1 ASAGIPATSP
11 SPGVADS
18 PAGIADP
25 VSDLL
30 SMLDASDA
38 ATTSASSASAEP
50 PSPSTTA
57 TTSLPHL
64 TPTTPASMPAP
75 AKATPSG
82 EAFIAWL
89 KQGIESRKLIINDAK
104 ALVHTVDG
112 TAYLVSPGVFQRY
125 V

>member
-1 ASAGIPATSP
+1 ALIWESGERPPPFAGTVTTEEALPGDEAAPASAGIPATSP

-50 PSPSTTA
+50 PSSSAAATA
-57 TTSLPHL
+57 AVTHLSPTS
-64 TPTTPASMPAP
+64 PATMPAP
-75 AKATPSG
+75 TKATPSG
-82 EAFIAWL
+82 EDFIAWL
-89 KQGIESRKLIINDAK
+89 KQGIES
-104 ALVHTVDG
+104 
-112 TAYLVSPGVFQRY
+112 
-125 V
+125 